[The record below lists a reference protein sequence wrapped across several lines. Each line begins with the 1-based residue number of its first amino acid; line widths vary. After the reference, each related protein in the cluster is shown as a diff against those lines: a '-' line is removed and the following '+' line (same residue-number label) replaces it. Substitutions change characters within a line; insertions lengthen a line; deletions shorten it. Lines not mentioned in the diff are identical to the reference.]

1 MCSPTRRTFLRTG
14 ALAAI
19 SAGFALSSVR
29 LAFGQESKQTNPAL
43 DFQVPYETQ
52 LDPVFNYTKAT
63 FEPYVGGLF
72 SARGNDGRQVTLTL
86 VAVRDLS
93 DKVRARVSNET
104 AAQFKRRQRVAVITT
119 KSRATNT
126 FALVFHASGPLS
138 ELSTIHQL
146 DHAALGKFSLFLV
159 GSEGESGRRVYE
171 AVISHPA
178 Q

>member
-29 LAFGQESKQTNPAL
+29 IAFGQDNKQPNPAL
-43 DFQVPYETQ
+43 DFQIPYEAK
-52 LDPVFNYTKAT
+52 LNPVFSYTKAT
-63 FEPYVGGLF
+63 FDPYVGGVF
-72 SARGNDGRQVTLTL
+72 SARGNNGKQVTLTL
-86 VAVRDLS
+86 AAVRDLS
-93 DKVRARVSNET
+93 GRAANET
-104 AAQFKRRQRVAVITT
+104 DEHFKRRQQSARIT
-119 KSRATNT
+119 KKARATNA
-126 FALVFHASGPLS
+126 FSLVFRASGTLS

-159 GSEGESGRRVYE
+159 SSEDEQGRRLYE